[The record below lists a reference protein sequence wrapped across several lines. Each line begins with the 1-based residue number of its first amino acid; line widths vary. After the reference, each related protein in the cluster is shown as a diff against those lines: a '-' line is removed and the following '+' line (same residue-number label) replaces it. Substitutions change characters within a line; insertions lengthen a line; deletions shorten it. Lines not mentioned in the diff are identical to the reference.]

1 MADLDADWAV
11 SDRIR
16 YQDIQQDLILE
27 LANLYLSN
35 DQARDCLN
43 MARRALKLDPLL
55 EGAHRLII
63 QAYAT
68 LHDPA
73 GMTLQYR
80 QYREILKQ
88 ELGLQPSNEISA
100 LYDQLLDAI

>member
-1 MADLDADWAV
+1 
-11 SDRIR
+11 
-16 YQDIQQDLILE
+16 
-27 LANLYLSN
+27 
-35 DQARDCLN
+35 
-43 MARRALKLDPLL
+43 
-55 EGAHRLII
+55 LII

-80 QYREILKQ
+80 EYKQILKE
-88 ELGLQPSNEISA
+88 ELGLKPSTEISA